1 MGSDREVLTGLV
13 VVQRF
18 ARWRGRRCVS
28 DDGAADGDVEGPFR
42 SRDGEEGED
51 DGDHG
56 DVRRWS
62 RGGSPR
68 SRLRGGRGSPAGRAA
83 RWFRRQGSW
92 QQRSAGSARRKRLL
106 YGARRALVGGWRRQ
120 EGSEGRDG

>member
-1 MGSDREVLTGLV
+1 MGSDGEVLTGPV
-13 VVQRF
+13 VVQWY

-28 DDGAADGDVEGPFR
+28 GDGAADGDVEGPFR

-62 RGGSPR
+62 QGGSVAR
-68 SRLRGGRGSPAGRAA
+68 SRSTRAGWGDEMDRGEAWGREEWGGRSRV
-83 RWFRRQGSW
+83 S
-92 QQRSAGSARRKRLL
+92 
-106 YGARRALVGGWRRQ
+106 VGGGLWR
-120 EGSEGRDG
+120 G